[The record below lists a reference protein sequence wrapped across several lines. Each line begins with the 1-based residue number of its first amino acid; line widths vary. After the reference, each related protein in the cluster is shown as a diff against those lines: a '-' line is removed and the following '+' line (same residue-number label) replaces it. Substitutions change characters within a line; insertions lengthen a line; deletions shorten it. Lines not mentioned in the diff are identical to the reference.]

1 MHSGSVRLRVS
12 HAVQKDEIRIFKA
25 LRSRFGKDA
34 VMSAGALARR
44 NKDTEP
50 KR

>member
-1 MHSGSVRLRVS
+1 MTLDFSQF
-12 HAVQKDEIRIFKA
+12 QKDEKHKKLDQALSDIRG
-25 LRSRFGKDA
+25 RFGKDA